1 MDAWIGRS
9 VSPSFAHHCPTR
21 ASVEVNDFLW
31 HLINNSSSSSDIVVS
46 WSFHLRLAKGSSVAR
61 CSTPIFTRHLSQV
74 VARWNYTLRTKG
86 TAATASFLVTVS
98 RIFDLDCVLTVVHF
112 RISGMVCS
120 PPRYL
125 IPESEQTQSIR
136 SSGSSALR
144 VRHTTRF
151 KVLPSKIAQRRSLRV
166 AQHRALLACQL
177 LETRKRRWD
186 VCKHARMIARA
197 PHGGAA
203 TVDPTKWRRK
213 GPVSLPELCLLAFGD
228 NGGESILG
236 SSAAIFTSTFEG

>member
-31 HLINNSSSSSDIVVS
+31 HLINNSSSSSDIAVS
-46 WSFHLRLAKGSSVAR
+46 WSFHWRLAKGSSVAR

-86 TAATASFLVTVS
+86 TAANASFLVTVS

-112 RISGMVCS
+112 RISCMVCS

-136 SSGSSALR
+136 SSGSS
-144 VRHTTRF
+144 
-151 KVLPSKIAQRRSLRV
+151 LPSRTSHDKVQGPPQQNRTEAITPCGTAQGPPGLSTIGNTQTAMGCL
-166 AQHRALLACQL
+166 QAC
-177 LETRKRRWD
+177 KD
-186 VCKHARMIARA
+186 DC
-197 PHGGAA
+197 
-203 TVDPTKWRRK
+203 
-213 GPVSLPELCLLAFGD
+213 
-228 NGGESILG
+228 ESASWG
-236 SSAAIFTSTFEG
+236 RCGR